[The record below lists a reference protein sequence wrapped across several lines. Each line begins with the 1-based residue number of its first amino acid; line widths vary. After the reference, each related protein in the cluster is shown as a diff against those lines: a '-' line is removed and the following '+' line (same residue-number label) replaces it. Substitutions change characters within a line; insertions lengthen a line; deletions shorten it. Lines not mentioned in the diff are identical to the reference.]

1 MDEWSAKSGVS
12 FKNLAPD
19 YTFKVKAKFAN
30 STLENTAIYRLKF
43 LNPGIEL
50 TLLFLFTSFLF
61 LL

>member
-1 MDEWSAKSGVS
+1 MGAKSGVS
-12 FKNLAPD
+12 FKNLAPGIIPLKLKPNLQIQLWRILP
-19 YTFKVKAKFAN
+19 YT
-30 STLENTAIYRLKF
+30 RLKF